1 MTAWQARA
9 EPESRCPAQRG
20 TRVEPRVI
28 LVPDIIIKDE
38 FVVLR
43 GFMADHTLEDII
55 SFAKR
60 RGFVYQTSAIYGGLA
75 NSYDYGPAGAE
86 LLRNIRNLWW
96 REMITK
102 RSDMVGLDSQILLH
116 PQTWVASGHV
126 ASFTDPLVE
135 DKLTHNRY
143 RADHVIE
150 VWLKGHPEKQASIV
164 IENLNT
170 AQMSAFITDNNIK
183 SPEGNDITPPKDFN
197 ILFETAIGAVS
208 GQKDVA
214 YLRGETAQGIFTNFK
229 NILDSTRVKLPF
241 GVGQIGKSFR
251 NEITTGQFVFRTLEF
266 EQGEIEYFFD
276 PEESNWEDLFKSWQ
290 DSMWKFVTGTL
301 RIREDHLRWRRHT
314 DQERSHYSKDTYD
327 LEYQYPFGWKEL
339 WGIAYRTDYDLK
351 QHQEHSGVG
360 LEYTHPQTGKKFL
373 PHVIEP
379 AVGINRLFLMI
390 LADALTVSGDRTV
403 LKLSPELA
411 PSTAAV
417 FPLLANKPELVDK
430 ARGVFNLLLGHGLK
444 TAWDDRGNIGKRYLS
459 QDEIG
464 TPYAITIDFD
474 TMKDDTVTL
483 RDRDTA
489 GQKRVKIGDIINT
502 IHQS

>member
-276 PEESNWEDLFKSWQ
+276 PEEDRKSVVLAA
-290 DSMWKFVTGTL
+290 WKQALWSFVTQDL
-301 RIREDHLRWRRHT
+301 QIAEKHLRWRKHT
-314 DQERSHYSKDTYD
+314 DTERSHYSKDTYD
-327 LEYQYPFGWKEL
+327 LEYNFPFGWKEL
-339 WGIAYRTDYDLK
+339 WGLAYRTDYDLK
-351 QHQEHSGVG
+351 QHQEFSGESQLV
-360 LEYTHPQTGKKFL
+360 TDATNTRHFI

-379 AVGINRLFLMI
+379 AVGINRLFMMI
-390 LADALTVSGDRTV
+390 LA
-403 LKLSPELA
+403 EHYW
-411 PSTAAV
+411 
-417 FPLLANKPELVDK
+417 E
-430 ARGVFNLLLGHGLK
+430 
-444 TAWDDRGNIGKRYLS
+444 DD
-459 QDEIG
+459 E
-464 TPYAITIDFD
+464 
-474 TMKDDTVTL
+474 
-483 RDRDTA
+483 
-489 GQKRVKIGDIINT
+489 
-502 IHQS
+502 